1 LKFLLSTKK
10 QKIRLNLFRFNVVL
24 SIHFRLKSE
33 IKNQMKLKFY
43 IFLFL
48 LSSAVF
54 AQSKQVETSIDT
66 TKNKIGAEFKLT
78 LKTVVSSTQKVEF
91 PKLKNIGALEV
102 IQSYPIDTVK
112 KDGNYEL
119 IKKYGLTQFD
129 SGRYTIP
136 SIKILIDKKPFLTD
150 SIKVEVANVKVDT
163 LQQKMYDIKD
173 ITTVDEG
180 IGSWWIYL
188 LIVLAILGIGAFV
201 YWYAKKHQ
209 KKKIEEEVYKTP
221 IEKATSLLN
230 NLEQKELVQKG
241 EIKEYYS
248 ELTDIARNYIE
259 EAIHI
264 PAMESTTSELI
275 QAIKAASTQKKMT
288 LTPETVENLERVLR
302 QADLVKFAK
311 SKPLDFEITD
321 DRNKIQK
328 VILTLDNAIPTE
340 VPEDIED
347 QLLNEAQRQK
357 QIKEQLRKKRNAR
370 IGYSVAA
377 VVLLLFVTTTFF
389 VVTKGFNYV
398 KDNIIGHPS
407 KELLEG
413 EWVKSAYGNPAVLIE
428 TPKVLKRMDTQKAL
442 PKEAMALIK
451 EMQLFAYGSMID
463 NFYVTVSTA
472 KFKQPTEIDLS
483 KALEGSLKIIE
494 AQGGQNIIV
503 KQEDFQTNEGIQGVK
518 GYGTMSI
525 LNPQTKTSTKAYYEL
540 LLFKQD
546 QGLQQ
551 IMILHEEG
559 DTYANEITTRILNS
573 VELQRANN

>member
-1 LKFLLSTKK
+1 
-10 QKIRLNLFRFNVVL
+10 
-24 SIHFRLKSE
+24 
-33 IKNQMKLKFY
+33 MKLKFY

-48 LSSAVF
+48 LSSAIF
-54 AQSKQVETSIDT
+54 AQQKQVETSIDT

-78 LKTVVSSTQKVEF
+78 LKTVVSSKSKVVF
-91 PKLKNIGALEV
+91 PKLKTIGQLEV

-112 KDGNYEL
+112 KNDTYEL

-129 SGRYTIP
+129 SGKYTIP
-136 SIKILIDKKPFLTD
+136 SIKILIDKQPYLSD
-150 SIKVEVANVKVDT
+150 SIRVEVANVKVDT

-173 ITTVDEG
+173 ITAADSG
-180 IGSWWIYL
+180 IGNWWIYL
-188 LIVLAILGIGAFV
+188 LILIVILAIGAFV
-201 YWYAKKHQ
+201 YWYVKKRQ
-209 KKKIEEEVYKTP
+209 LKKIEEEVYKTP

-275 QAIKAASTQKKMT
+275 QAIRTASTKKKMT

-311 SKPLDFEITD
+311 SKPLEFEITE
-321 DRNKIQK
+321 DRNKIQR

-340 VPEDIED
+340 VPAEEED
-347 QLLNEAQRQK
+347 QLLNEAQKQK
-357 QIKEQLRKKRNAR
+357 QIKQQLLKKRNKR
-370 IGYSVAA
+370 IAIA
-377 VVLLLFVTTTFF
+377 VGTVVFLVFATTTFF
-389 VVTKGFNYV
+389 IVTKGFNYV
-398 KDNIIGHPS
+398 KDNLIGHPS

-413 EWVKSAYGNPAVLIE
+413 EWVKSAYGNPAVLLE
-428 TPKVLKRMDTQKAL
+428 TPKVLKRMDTQKVL
-442 PKEAMALIK
+442 PKETMALIK

-463 NFYVTVSTA
+463 NFYVAVSTS
-472 KFKQPTEIDLS
+472 KFKNPVELDLA
-483 KALEGSLKIIE
+483 KALEGSLKVIE
-494 AQGGQNIIV
+494 SQGGQNIIV
-503 KQEDFQTNEGIQGVK
+503 KQEDFQTNQGIQGLK
-518 GYGTMSI
+518 GYGTMTI
-525 LNPQTKTSTKAYYEL
+525 LNPVDKTSSKAYYEI

-551 IMILHEEG
+551 IVILHQEG
-559 DTYANEITTRILNS
+559 DTYANDITARILNS
-573 VELQRANN
+573 VELQKASN

>member
-1 LKFLLSTKK
+1 
-10 QKIRLNLFRFNVVL
+10 
-24 SIHFRLKSE
+24 
-33 IKNQMKLKFY
+33 MKLKFY

-48 LSSAVF
+48 LTSTVF
-54 AQSKQVETSIDT
+54 AQQKQVETSIDT

-78 LKTVVSSTQKVEF
+78 LKTTVNSNSKVVF
-91 PKLKNIGALEV
+91 PKLKRIGALEV

-112 KDGNYEL
+112 KNDTYEL

-129 SGRYTIP
+129 SGKYVIP
-136 SIKILIDKKPFLTD
+136 SVQILIDKKPYLSD

-173 ITTVDEG
+173 ISTVDNG
-180 IGSWWIYL
+180 IGDWWKY
-188 LIVLAILGIGAFV
+188 VLALIIILGIGAFV
-201 YWYAKKHQ
+201 YWYVKKHQ

-275 QAIKAASTQKKMT
+275 QAIRTASTKKKMA

-340 VPEDIED
+340 VPAEEED
-347 QLLNEAQRQK
+347 QLLNEAQKQK
-357 QIKEQLRKKRNAR
+357 QIQLQLKKQRNKR
-370 IGYSVAA
+370 IAIAAGSV
-377 VVLLLFVTTTFF
+377 VFLLFATTTFF
-389 VVTKGFNYV
+389 IATKGFAYV

-413 EWVKSAYGNPAVLIE
+413 EWVKSEYGNPGVIIE
-428 TPKVLKRMDTQKAL
+428 TPKVLKRMDALKAL
-442 PKEAMALIK
+442 PKETMALIK

-463 NFYVTVSTA
+463 NFYVAVSTTQ
-472 KFKQPTEIDLS
+472 FKTPTEIDLS
-483 KALEGSLKIIE
+483 KALEGSLKVIE
-494 AQGGQNIIV
+494 LQGGQNIIV
-503 KQEDFQTNEGIQGVK
+503 KQEDFQTNQGIQGVK

-525 LNPQTKTSTKAYYEL
+525 LNPTTKTSTKAYYEI

-551 IMILHEEG
+551 IVILHEEG
-559 DTYANEITTRILNS
+559 DTYANDITTRILNS
-573 VELQRANN
+573 VELKKASN

>member
-1 LKFLLSTKK
+1 
-10 QKIRLNLFRFNVVL
+10 
-24 SIHFRLKSE
+24 
-33 IKNQMKLKFY
+33 MKLKFY

-48 LSSAVF
+48 LTSTVF
-54 AQSKQVETSIDT
+54 AQQKQVETSIDT

-78 LKTVVSSTQKVEF
+78 LKTTVNSNSKVVF
-91 PKLKNIGALEV
+91 PKLKRIGALEV

-112 KDGNYEL
+112 KNDTYEL

-129 SGRYTIP
+129 SGKYVIP
-136 SIKILIDKKPFLTD
+136 SVQILIDKKPYLSD

-173 ITTVDEG
+173 ISTVDNG
-180 IGSWWIYL
+180 IGDWWKY
-188 LIVLAILGIGAFV
+188 VLALIIILGIGAFV
-201 YWYAKKHQ
+201 YWYVKKHQ

-275 QAIKAASTQKKMT
+275 QAIRTASTKKKMA

-340 VPEDIED
+340 VPAEEED
-347 QLLNEAQRQK
+347 QLLNEAQKQK
-357 QIKEQLRKKRNAR
+357 QIQLQLKKQRNKR
-370 IGYSVAA
+370 IAIAAGSV
-377 VVLLLFVTTTFF
+377 VFLLFATTTFF
-389 VVTKGFNYV
+389 IATKGFAYV

-413 EWVKSAYGNPAVLIE
+413 EWVKSEYGNPGVIIE
-428 TPKVLKRMDTQKAL
+428 TPKVLKRMDALKAL
-442 PKEAMALIK
+442 PKETMALIK

-463 NFYVTVSTA
+463 NFYVAVSTTQ
-472 KFKQPTEIDLS
+472 FKTPTEIDLS
-483 KALEGSLKIIE
+483 KALEGSLKVIE
-494 AQGGQNIIV
+494 LQGGQNIIV
-503 KQEDFQTNEGIQGVK
+503 KQEDFQTNQGIQGIK

-525 LNPQTKTSTKAYYEL
+525 LNPTTKTSTKAYYEI

-551 IMILHEEG
+551 IVILHEEG
-559 DTYANEITTRILNS
+559 DTYANDITTRILNS
-573 VELQRANN
+573 VELKKASN

>member
-1 LKFLLSTKK
+1 
-10 QKIRLNLFRFNVVL
+10 
-24 SIHFRLKSE
+24 
-33 IKNQMKLKFY
+33 MKLKFY

-48 LSSAVF
+48 LSSAIF
-54 AQSKQVETSIDT
+54 AQQKQVETSIDT

-78 LKTVVSSTQKVEF
+78 LKTVVSSKSKVVF
-91 PKLKNIGALEV
+91 PKLKTIGSLEV

-112 KDGNYEL
+112 KNDTYEL

-129 SGRYTIP
+129 SGKYTIP
-136 SIKILIDKKPFLTD
+136 SVTILIDKKPFLSD
-150 SIKVEVANVKVDT
+150 SIRVEVANVKVDT

-173 ITTVDEG
+173 ISSAE
-180 IGSWWIYL
+180 SNNNWWIYL
-188 LIVLAILGIGAFV
+188 LIILVIIGIGVFV
-201 YWYAKKHQ
+201 YWFVKKRQ
-209 KKKIEEEVYKTP
+209 QKKIEEEVYKTP

-275 QAIKAASTQKKMT
+275 QAIRTASTKKKMT

-340 VPEDIED
+340 VPAEEED
-347 QLLNEAQRQK
+347 QLLNEAQKQK
-357 QIKEQLRKKRNAR
+357 QIKLQLLKKRNKR
-370 IGYSVAA
+370 IAIAVGTVVFLLAA
-377 VVLLLFVTTTFF
+377 TTTFF
-389 VVTKGFNYV
+389 IVTKGFKYV
-398 KDNIIGHPS
+398 KDNVIGHPT

-413 EWVKSAYGNPAVLIE
+413 QWVKSEYGNPGILIE
-428 TPKVLKRMDTQKAL
+428 TPKVLKRMDTQKVL

-451 EMQLFAYGSMID
+451 EMQLFSYGSMID
-463 NFYVTVSTA
+463 NFYITVATS
-472 KFKQPTEIDLS
+472 KFKNPVELDLA
-483 KALEGSLKIIE
+483 KTLEGSLKIIE
-494 AQGGQNIIV
+494 SQGGQNIIV
-503 KQEDFQTNEGIQGVK
+503 KQEDFQTSQGVQGLK
-518 GYGTMSI
+518 GYGTMTI
-525 LNPQTKTSTKAYYEL
+525 INPLDKTSAKAYYEI

-559 DTYANEITTRILNS
+559 DTYANDIASRILNS
-573 VELQRANN
+573 VELRKASN

>member
-1 LKFLLSTKK
+1 MKF
-10 QKIRLNLFRFNVVL
+10 
-24 SIHFRLKSE
+24 
-33 IKNQMKLKFY
+33 KLY
-43 IFLFL
+43 IFLL
-48 LSSAVF
+48 LFSTMIF
-54 AQSKQVETSIDT
+54 AQQKPVETSIDT

-78 LKTVVSSTQKVEF
+78 LKTVVNSKSKVEF
-91 PKLKNIGALEV
+91 PKLKNIGPLEV
-102 IQSYPIDTVK
+102 IQSYPVDTVK
-112 KDGNYEL
+112 KDDTYEL

-136 SIKILIDKKPFLTD
+136 SVKILIDKKPFYSD

-173 ITTVDEG
+173 ISTVDEG
-180 IGSWWIYL
+180 IGNWWIYV
-188 LIVLAILGIGAFV
+188 LIALVIIGIGAFV
-201 YWYAKKHQ
+201 YWYVKKRQ
-209 KKKIEEEVYKTP
+209 LKKIEEEVYKTP

-275 QAIKAASTQKKMT
+275 SAIRDASTKKKMT

-311 SKPLDFEITD
+311 SKPLEFEIKED
-321 DRNKIQK
+321 KNKIQK

-357 QIKEQLRKKRNAR
+357 QIQAQLKKQRNAR
-370 IGYSVAA
+370 IGYAVAA
-377 VVLLLFVTTTFF
+377 IILLLFATTTFF

-413 EWVKSAYGNPAVLIE
+413 EWVKSAYGNPAVIIE
-428 TPKVLKRMDTQKAL
+428 TPKVLKRLDAQKAL

-451 EMQLFAYGSMID
+451 EMQLFAYGSLID
-463 NFYVTVSTA
+463 NFYVTVSTS
-472 KFKQPTEIDLS
+472 KFKQPTDIDLS
-483 KALEGSLKIIE
+483 KTLEGTLKIIE

-503 KQEDFQTNEGIQGVK
+503 KQEDFQTNEGIQGIK
-518 GYGTMSI
+518 GYGTMTV
-525 LNPQTKTSTKAYYEL
+525 LNPATKTSTKAYYEL

-551 IMILHEEG
+551 ILILHEEG

>member
-1 LKFLLSTKK
+1 
-10 QKIRLNLFRFNVVL
+10 
-24 SIHFRLKSE
+24 
-33 IKNQMKLKFY
+33 MKLKFY

-54 AQSKQVETSIDT
+54 AQKQVETSIDT

-78 LKTVVSSTQKVEF
+78 LKTVVNANSKVVF
-91 PKLKNIGALEV
+91 PKDKRFGALEV
-102 IQSYPIDTVK
+102 IQSYPVDTVK
-112 KDGNYEL
+112 KDGSYEL

-129 SGRYTIP
+129 SGRYVIP
-136 SIKILIDKKPFLTD
+136 SVKILIDKKPYFSD
-150 SIKVEVANVKVDT
+150 SIRVEVANVKVDT

-173 ITTVDEG
+173 ITPAEDG
-180 IGSWWIYL
+180 IGDWWKYIL
-188 LIVLAILGIGAFV
+188 AVVIILAIGAGI
-201 YWYAKKHQ
+201 YWYVKKHQ

-275 QAIKAASTQKKMT
+275 QAIRTASTKKKMT

-311 SKPLDFEITD
+311 SKPLDFEITE

-340 VPEDIED
+340 VPAEEED
-347 QLLNEAQRQK
+347 QLLNEAQKQK
-357 QIKEQLRKKRNAR
+357 QIQLQFKKQRNKR
-370 IGYSVAA
+370 IAIAVGSV
-377 VVLLLFVTTTFF
+377 VFLLLATTTFF
-389 VVTKGFNYV
+389 VATKGFAYV
-398 KDNIIGHPS
+398 KDNVIGHPS

-413 EWVKSAYGNPAVLIE
+413 EWVKSEYGNPGVIIE
-428 TPKVLKRMDTQKAL
+428 TPKVLKRMDALKAL
-442 PKEAMALIK
+442 PKETMALIK
-451 EMQLFAYGSMID
+451 EMQLFVYGSMID
-463 NFYVTVSTA
+463 NFYVAVSTT
-472 KFKQPTEIDLS
+472 KFKNPTDIDLS
-483 KALEGSLKIIE
+483 KALEGSLKVIE
-494 AQGGQNIIV
+494 LQGGQNIIV
-503 KQEDFQTNEGIQGVK
+503 KQEDFQTNQGIQGVK

-525 LNPQTKTSTKAYYEL
+525 LNPATKTSTKAYYEI

-551 IMILHEEG
+551 IIILHEEG
-559 DTYANEITTRILNS
+559 DTYANDITTRILNS
-573 VELQRANN
+573 VELKKASN

>member
-1 LKFLLSTKK
+1 
-10 QKIRLNLFRFNVVL
+10 
-24 SIHFRLKSE
+24 
-33 IKNQMKLKFY
+33 MKLKFY

-48 LSSAVF
+48 LTSAVF
-54 AQSKQVETSIDT
+54 AQQKQVETSIDT

-78 LKTVVSSTQKVEF
+78 LKTVVSSKSKVVF
-91 PKLKNIGALEV
+91 PKLKNIGPLEV

-112 KDGNYEL
+112 KNDTYEL

-129 SGRYTIP
+129 SGKYTIP
-136 SIKILIDKKPFLTD
+136 GIKILIDKKPYLSD
-150 SIKVEVANVKVDT
+150 SIRVEVASVKVDT

-173 ITTVDEG
+173 ISSVESNND
-180 IGSWWIYL
+180 WWIYV
-188 LIVLAILGIGAFV
+188 LIVIVILAIGAFV
-201 YWYAKKHQ
+201 YWYVKKHQ

-230 NLEQKELVQKG
+230 NLESKELVQKG

-275 QAIKAASTQKKMT
+275 QAIRLASTKKKMT

-340 VPEDIED
+340 VPAEEED
-347 QLLNEAQRQK
+347 QLLNEVQRQK
-357 QIKEQLRKKRNAR
+357 QIQLQLRKKRNKR
-370 IGYSVAA
+370 ITLAVAT
-377 VVLLLFVTTTFF
+377 VVFLLTATTTFF
-389 VVTKGFNYV
+389 VVTKGFAYV
-398 KDNIIGHPS
+398 KDNVIGHPS

-413 EWVKSAYGNPAVLIE
+413 EWVKSAYGNPAVQIE
-428 TPKVLKRMDTQKAL
+428 TPKVLKRMDTEKVL
-442 PKEAMALIK
+442 PKETMALIK
-451 EMQLFAYGSMID
+451 EMQLFIYGSLID

-472 KFKQPTEIDLS
+472 KFKNPVELDLA
-483 KALEGSLKIIE
+483 KALEGTLKVIE

-503 KQEDFQTNEGIQGVK
+503 KQEDFQTNAGIQGLK
-518 GYGTMSI
+518 GYGTMTV
-525 LNPQTKTSTKAYYEL
+525 LNPVSKTSTKAYYEI

-551 IMILHEEG
+551 IMILHQEG

-573 VELQRANN
+573 VELQKASN

>member
-1 LKFLLSTKK
+1 
-10 QKIRLNLFRFNVVL
+10 
-24 SIHFRLKSE
+24 
-33 IKNQMKLKFY
+33 MKLKFY

-48 LSSAVF
+48 LSTAVF
-54 AQSKQVETSIDT
+54 AQKQVETSIDT

-78 LKTVVSSTQKVEF
+78 LKTVVSSKTKVVF
-91 PKLKNIGALEV
+91 PKLKNIGPLEV
-102 IQSYPIDTVK
+102 IQSYPVDTVK
-112 KDGNYEL
+112 KNDTYEL

-129 SGRYTIP
+129 SGRYVIP
-136 SIKILIDKKPFLTD
+136 SVQILIDKKPYFSD
-150 SIKVEVANVKVDT
+150 SIRVEVANVKVDT

-173 ITTVDEG
+173 ITAADSG
-180 IGSWWIYL
+180 IGDWWKY
-188 LIVLAILGIGAFV
+188 VLALVIILAIGAGI
-201 YWYAKKHQ
+201 YWYVKKHQ

-275 QAIKAASTQKKMT
+275 QAIRTASTKKKMT

-340 VPEDIED
+340 VPAEEED
-347 QLLNEAQRQK
+347 QLLNEAQKQK
-357 QIKEQLRKKRNAR
+357 QIQLQLKKQRNKR
-370 IGYSVAA
+370 IAITIGSVLF
-377 VVLLLFVTTTFF
+377 LLLATTTFF
-389 VVTKGFNYV
+389 IATKGFTYV
-398 KDNIIGHPS
+398 KDNLIGHPT

-413 EWVKSAYGNPAVLIE
+413 EWVKSEYGNPGVIIE
-428 TPKVLKRMDTQKAL
+428 TPKVLKRMDVLKAL
-442 PKEAMALIK
+442 PKETMALIK

-463 NFYVTVSTA
+463 NFYVAVSTT
-472 KFKQPTEIDLS
+472 KFKTPTDIDLS
-483 KALEGSLKIIE
+483 KALEGALKVIE
-494 AQGGQNIIV
+494 LQGGQNIIV
-503 KQEDFQTNEGIQGVK
+503 KQEDFQTNQGIQGIK
-518 GYGTMSI
+518 GYGTMTV
-525 LNPQTKTSTKAYYEL
+525 LNPANKTSIKGYYEI

-551 IMILHEEG
+551 IIIFHEEG
-559 DTYANEITTRILNS
+559 DTYANDITTRILNS
-573 VELQRANN
+573 VELKKASN

>member
-1 LKFLLSTKK
+1 
-10 QKIRLNLFRFNVVL
+10 
-24 SIHFRLKSE
+24 
-33 IKNQMKLKFY
+33 MKLKFY

-48 LSSAVF
+48 LSSAIF
-54 AQSKQVETSIDT
+54 AQQKQVETSIDT

-78 LKTVVSSTQKVEF
+78 LKTVVSSKSKVVF
-91 PKLKNIGALEV
+91 PKLKTIGQLEV

-112 KDGNYEL
+112 KNDTYEL

-129 SGRYTIP
+129 SGKYTIP

-150 SIKVEVANVKVDT
+150 SIRVEVANVKVDT
-163 LQQKMYDIKD
+163 LQQKMYDIKN
-173 ITTVDEG
+173 ITAPDNG
-180 IGSWWIYL
+180 IGDWWKYI
-188 LIVLAILGIGAFV
+188 LALVVILGIGAFV
-201 YWYAKKHQ
+201 YWYVKKHQ

-275 QAIKAASTQKKMT
+275 QAIRNASTKKKMT

-311 SKPLDFEITD
+311 SKPLEFEITE

-340 VPEDIED
+340 VPAEEED
-347 QLLNEAQRQK
+347 QLLNEAQKQK
-357 QIKEQLRKKRNAR
+357 QIKLLLLKKRNKR
-370 IGYSVAA
+370 IAIAA
-377 VVLLLFVTTTFF
+377 GTVLFLIIAVTAFF
-389 VVTKGFNYV
+389 IATKGFKFV
-398 KDNIIGHPS
+398 KDNVLGNAS

-413 EWVKSAYGNPAVLIE
+413 EWVKSEYGNPGVLIE
-428 TPKVLKRMDTQKAL
+428 TPKVLKRMDTQKVL
-442 PKEAMALIK
+442 PKETMALIK
-451 EMQLFAYGSMID
+451 EMQLFAYGSMVD
-463 NFYVTVSTA
+463 NFFVTVSTS
-472 KFKQPTEIDLS
+472 KFKTPTEIDLA
-483 KALEGSLKIIE
+483 KALEGSLKVIE
-494 AQGGQNIIV
+494 SQGGQNIIV
-503 KQEDFQTNEGIQGVK
+503 KQEDFQTGQGIQGVK
-518 GYGTMSI
+518 GYGTMTI
-525 LNPQTKTSTKAYYEL
+525 LNPVDKTSTKAYYEL

-551 IMILHEEG
+551 ILIIHEEG
-559 DTYANEITTRILNS
+559 DTYANDITTRILNS
-573 VELQRANN
+573 VELRKASN

>member
-1 LKFLLSTKK
+1 
-10 QKIRLNLFRFNVVL
+10 
-24 SIHFRLKSE
+24 
-33 IKNQMKLKFY
+33 MKLKFY

-54 AQSKQVETSIDT
+54 AQQKQVETSIDT

-78 LKTVVSSTQKVEF
+78 LKTVVNAKSKVVF
-91 PKLKNIGALEV
+91 PKLKNIGPLEV

-112 KDGNYEL
+112 KNDTYEL

-129 SGRYTIP
+129 SGKYTIP
-136 SIKILIDKKPFLTD
+136 AVKILIDKKPYLSD
-150 SIKVEVANVKVDT
+150 SIRVEVANVKVDT
-163 LQQKMYDIKD
+163 LQQKMYEIKD
-173 ITTVDEG
+173 ITAADNG
-180 IGSWWIYL
+180 IGNWWKYL
-188 LIVLAILGIGAFV
+188 LAVILMLGIGAFV
-201 YWYAKKHQ
+201 YWFVKKRQ
-209 KKKIEEEVYKTP
+209 QKKIEEEVYKTP

-230 NLEQKELVQKG
+230 NLEKKELVQKG

-259 EAIHI
+259 EAIQI

-275 QAIKAASTQKKMT
+275 QGIRTASTKKKMT

-311 SKPLDFEITD
+311 SKPLEFEITE

-340 VPEDIED
+340 VSVEEED
-347 QLLNEAQRQK
+347 QLLNEAQKQK
-357 QIKEQLRKKRNAR
+357 QIKLQLLKKRNKR
-370 IGYSVAA
+370 IAISVGS
-377 VVLLLFVTTTFF
+377 VLFLLIGTATFF
-389 VVTKGFNYV
+389 TITKGFNYV
-398 KDNIIGHPS
+398 KDNVIGHPS

-413 EWVKSAYGNPAVLIE
+413 EWVKSEYGNPGVLIE
-428 TPKVLKRMDTQKAL
+428 TPKVLKRMDTQKVL
-442 PKEAMALIK
+442 PKETMALIK

-463 NFYVTVSTA
+463 NFFITVSTST
-472 KFKQPTEIDLS
+472 FKNPTDIDLA
-483 KALEGSLKIIE
+483 KALEGSLKVIE

-503 KQEDFQTNEGIQGVK
+503 KQEDFQTNEGIQGLK
-518 GYGTMSI
+518 GYGTMTI
-525 LNPQTKTSTKAYYEL
+525 FNAANKTSTKAYYEL

-551 IMILHEEG
+551 ILILHEEG
-559 DTYANEITTRILNS
+559 DTYANDITTRILNS
-573 VELQRANN
+573 VELRKASN

>member
-1 LKFLLSTKK
+1 MKF
-10 QKIRLNLFRFNVVL
+10 
-24 SIHFRLKSE
+24 
-33 IKNQMKLKFY
+33 KLY
-43 IFLFL
+43 IFLL
-48 LSSAVF
+48 LFSTMIF
-54 AQSKQVETSIDT
+54 AQQKQVETSIDT

-78 LKTVVSSTQKVEF
+78 LKTVVTSTSKVEF
-91 PKLKNIGALEV
+91 PKLKNIGPLEV

-112 KDGNYEL
+112 KDATNYEL

-136 SIKILIDKKPFLTD
+136 SIKILIDKKPFYTD
-150 SIKVEVANVKVDT
+150 SIKVEVAAVKVDT
-163 LQQKMYDIKD
+163 MQQKMYDIKD
-173 ITTVDEG
+173 IAAVDDG
-180 IGSWWIYL
+180 MGNWWIYA
-188 LIVLAILGIGAFV
+188 LIILAILGIGAFV
-201 YWYAKKHQ
+201 YWYVKKRQ
-209 KKKIEEEVYKTP
+209 LKKIEEEVYKTP

-275 QAIKAASTQKKMT
+275 TAIREASTKKKMT

-340 VPEDIED
+340 APEEIED

-357 QIKEQLRKKRNAR
+357 QIAAQLRKKRNAR
-370 IGYSVAA
+370 IGYAVAA
-377 VVLLLFVTTTFF
+377 IILLLFATTTFF

-413 EWVKSAYGNPAVLIE
+413 EWVKSAYGSPAVIIE
-428 TPKVLKRMDTQKAL
+428 TPKVLKRMDAQKTL

-451 EMQLFAYGSMID
+451 EMQLFTYGSMID
-463 NFYVTVSTA
+463 NFYVTVSTS
-472 KFKQPTEIDLS
+472 KFKQPTDIDLN
-483 KALEGSLKIIE
+483 KTLEGTIKIIE

-518 GYGTMSI
+518 GYGTMTV
-525 LNPQTKTSTKAYYEL
+525 LNPATKTSTKAYYEL

-551 IMILHEEG
+551 ILILHEEG

>member
-1 LKFLLSTKK
+1 
-10 QKIRLNLFRFNVVL
+10 
-24 SIHFRLKSE
+24 
-33 IKNQMKLKFY
+33 MKLKFY

-48 LSSAVF
+48 LTSAVF
-54 AQSKQVETSIDT
+54 AQQKQVETSIDT

-78 LKTVVSSTQKVEF
+78 LKTVVSSKSKVVF
-91 PKLKNIGALEV
+91 PKQKTFGALEV
-102 IQSYPIDTVK
+102 IQSYPVDTVK

-129 SGRYTIP
+129 SGKYVIP
-136 SIKILIDKKPFLTD
+136 SVTILIDKKPFLSD

-173 ITTVDEG
+173 ISTADEG
-180 IGSWWIYL
+180 LGSWWKYVLAL
-188 LIVLAILGIGAFV
+188 LIILGIGAFV
-201 YWYAKKHQ
+201 YWYVKKRQ
-209 KKKIEEEVYKTP
+209 QKKIEEEFYKTP

-275 QAIKAASTQKKMT
+275 QAIRTASTKKKMT

-311 SKPLDFEITD
+311 SKPLDFEITE

-340 VPEDIED
+340 IPSEEDE
-347 QLLNEAQRQK
+347 LLNEAQRQK
-357 QIKEQLRKKRNAR
+357 QIKLQLKKQRNKR
-370 IGYSVAA
+370 ITIAVAA
-377 VVLLLFVTTTFF
+377 VFGLLIVTTA
-389 VVTKGFNYV
+389 VLIAVKGFTNV
-398 KDNIIGHPS
+398 KDTVLMNPT
-407 KELLEG
+407 KRLLES
-413 EWVKSAYGNPAVLIE
+413 EWVKSEYGNPGVLLE
-428 TPKVLKRMDTQKAL
+428 TPQVLKRVDPLKVL
-442 PKEAMALIK
+442 PKDAMALIK
-451 EMQLFAYGSMID
+451 EMQLFVYGGMTD
-463 NFYVTVSTA
+463 NFYIAVSTS
-472 KFKQPTEIDLS
+472 KFKTPTEIDLA
-483 KALEGSLKIIE
+483 KTLEGSLKVIE

-503 KQEDFQTNEGIQGVK
+503 KQEDYQTNEGVQGLK
-518 GYGTMSI
+518 GYGTMTVI
-525 LNPQTKTSTKAYYEL
+525 NPLTKSSTKVYYEI
-540 LLFKQD
+540 LLFKQE

-551 IMILHEEG
+551 IIISHEEG
-559 DTYANEITTRILNS
+559 DSYGNTITDRILNS
-573 VELQRANN
+573 VELRKASN

>member
-1 LKFLLSTKK
+1 MKF
-10 QKIRLNLFRFNVVL
+10 
-24 SIHFRLKSE
+24 
-33 IKNQMKLKFY
+33 KLY

-54 AQSKQVETSIDT
+54 AQNKQIETSIDT

-78 LKTVVSSTQKVEF
+78 LKTVVTSTQKVEF

-112 KDGNYEL
+112 KDGTYEL

-136 SIKILIDKKPFLTD
+136 SIKILIDKKPVFSD
-150 SIKVEVANVKVDT
+150 SLKVEVANVKVDT

-173 ITTVDEG
+173 ITTIDEG
-180 IGSWWIYL
+180 IGNWWIYV
-188 LIVLAILGIGAFV
+188 LIVIAILGIGAFI
-201 YWYAKKHQ
+201 YWYIKKHQ

-275 QAIKAASTQKKMT
+275 LAIRTASTKKKMT

-311 SKPLDFEITD
+311 SKPLDFEITE

-340 VPEDIED
+340 NPEEIED

-357 QIKEQLRKKRNAR
+357 QIQLQLLKKRNAR

-377 VVLLLFVTTTFF
+377 VILLLFVTTTFF
-389 VVTKGFNYV
+389 VATKGFNYV

-428 TPKVLKRMDTQKAL
+428 TPKVLKRMDTQKVL

-463 NFYVTVSTA
+463 NFFITVSTS

-518 GYGTMSI
+518 GYGTMTI

-573 VELQRANN
+573 VELQRASN